1 MQVGDLVEHTSL
13 LGRRLGIVIDFD
25 PEVNGV
31 LCIMKG
37 QKLWFSGHQLE
48 IISESR

>member
-1 MQVGDLVEHTSL
+1 MKVGDLVIHTSL
-13 LGRRLGIVIDFD
+13 VGRRLGIVIDLD
-25 PEVNGV
+25 PEANGV

-48 IISESR
+48 IISAT